1 MRISPWQAGKVMAV
15 CYAIMGLIFASPFAM
30 FSASLP
36 TGDGMPF
43 AGVGFAIALPIMYG
57 IGGLIFVP
65 LACLIFNFAAKL
77 VGGLELEVHES
88 AS

>member
-1 MRISPWQAGKVMAV
+1 MRVSPWQAGKVAAV
-15 CYAIMGLIFASPFAM
+15 CYAIMGLIFAIPLALFTS
-30 FSASLP
+30 SLP
-36 TGDGMPF
+36 TDAMPF

-57 IGGLIFVP
+57 VGGLIFVP

-77 VGGLELEVHES
+77 VGGLEFEVHES